1 MRKVIESEMPG
12 CIHLTALKKQ
22 KSDILQAI
30 KSNEKAIYELEK
42 SNSILHGLLL
52 KIEGSQS

>member
-12 CIHLTALKKQ
+12 YIYLTALKKQ

-30 KSNEKAIYELEK
+30 KSNEKAISELEK
-42 SNSILHGLLL
+42 SNSILHELLL
-52 KIEGSQS
+52 KIEGSHS